1 MSLIKELET
10 WKTDLE
16 ELAKEKGKAEGR
28 LEQAME
34 DLKTL
39 GFKSLEDAKMEL
51 DRRVLQKEAA
61 EEKVKSLLETFKV
74 KYEGFIS

>member
-39 GFKSLEDAKMEL
+39 GFESLEDAKMEL

-61 EEKVKSLLETFKV
+61 DEKVKSLLETFKV

>member
-1 MSLIKELET
+1 MNLIKELET

-39 GFKSLEDAKMEL
+39 GFENLEDAKMEL

>member
-61 EEKVKSLLETFKV
+61 E
-74 KYEGFIS
+74 

>member
-39 GFKSLEDAKMEL
+39 GFESLEDAKMEL

>member
-39 GFKSLEDAKMEL
+39 GFENLEDAKMEL

>member
-1 MSLIKELET
+1 MNLIKELET

-39 GFKSLEDAKMEL
+39 GFESLEDAKMEL

-61 EEKVKSLLETFKV
+61 DEKVKSLLETFKV

>member
-1 MSLIKELET
+1 MNLIKELET

>member
-1 MSLIKELET
+1 MSLITDLEK

-16 ELAKEKGKAEGR
+16 ELSKEKGKAEGR
-28 LEQAME
+28 LEQAMS
-34 DLKTL
+34 DLKSL
-39 GFKSLEDAKMEL
+39 GFESLEDAKMEL

>member
-1 MSLIKELET
+1 MNLIKELET

-39 GFKSLEDAKMEL
+39 GFESLEDAKMEL
-51 DRRVLQKEAA
+51 DRRVAQKEVA

>member
-1 MSLIKELET
+1 MNLIKELET

-39 GFKSLEDAKMEL
+39 GFESLEDAKMEL
-51 DRRVLQKEAA
+51 DRRVAQKEAA

-74 KYEGFIS
+74 KYEGFIG

>member
-39 GFKSLEDAKMEL
+39 GFESLEDAKMEL
-51 DRRVLQKEAA
+51 DRRVLQKEVA

>member
-39 GFKSLEDAKMEL
+39 GFESLEDAKMEL
-51 DRRVLQKEAA
+51 DRRVAQKEVA

>member
-1 MSLIKELET
+1 MNLIKELET

-39 GFKSLEDAKMEL
+39 GFESLEDAKMEL

>member
-39 GFKSLEDAKMEL
+39 GFENLEDAKMEL
-51 DRRVLQKEAA
+51 DRRVAQKEVA

>member
-1 MSLIKELET
+1 MSLINELET